1 MGKKNRRNKKKT
13 EIVKYTE
20 EERKEQVEQ
29 LKAKI
34 VMLGFGTY
42 EKEMNQ
48 LYQIMDEFI
57 KDGTEYNGKIILPGS
72 ERTMVIKFLN
82 NKKHQVSIVLKYNK
96 GI

>member
-1 MGKKNRRNKKKT
+1 MGKKNRRKKKKT
-13 EIVKYTE
+13 EIVPYTE
-20 EERKEQVEQ
+20 QERVDHVEQ

-48 LYQIMDEFI
+48 LYKIMDDFVKNGI
-57 KDGTEYNGKIILPGS
+57 DFNGKINLPGS

>member
-1 MGKKNRRNKKKT
+1 MGKKSRRNKKKT
-13 EIVKYTE
+13 EIIQYTE
-20 EERKEQVEQ
+20 EERLEQVEQ

-42 EKEMNQ
+42 ENEMNK
-48 LYQIMDEFI
+48 LYKIMDDFI
-57 KDGTEYNGKIILPGS
+57 RDGTEYNGKINLPGS

>member
-1 MGKKNRRNKKKT
+1 MGKKSKRNRKKT

-20 EERKEQVEQ
+20 DERKEQVEQ

-48 LYQIMDEFI
+48 LYKIMDDFI
-57 KDGTEYNGKIILPGS
+57 KDGTEFSGKINLPGS
-72 ERTMVIKFLN
+72 NRTMVIKFLN
-82 NKKHQVSIVLKYNK
+82 NKKHQVSIVMKYNK
-96 GI
+96 GV

>member
-1 MGKKNRRNKKKT
+1 MGKKSKRNRKKT
-13 EIVKYTE
+13 EIVKYTMD
-20 EERKEQVEQ
+20 ERKDQVEQ

-48 LYQIMDEFI
+48 LYQIMDDFI
-57 KDGTEYNGKIILPGS
+57 KDGTEFSGNINLPGS
-72 ERTMVIKFLN
+72 DRTMVIKFLN

-96 GI
+96 GV

>member
-20 EERKEQVEQ
+20 DERKEQVEQ

-48 LYQIMDEFI
+48 LYSIMDEFI

-96 GI
+96 GV